1 MQSLK
6 LGLVGSEITLPTK
19 SRTNNQ
25 GTPQQIYQQSQSI
38 NGTINTD
45 FVGIKEQWNIGW
57 EVLSETDR
65 QTIRNIINLQYDNGS
80 HLNFIYTDEEG
91 TETEKLVFAEI
102 VSKGALLQRDFF
114 YTASYGISLKEC

>member
-6 LGLVGSEITLPTK
+6 LGLTGSEVTLPTK

-38 NGTINTD
+38 NGTLNTD

-65 QTIRNIINLQYDNGS
+65 QSIRDIINLQYNNGS

-114 YTASYGISLKEC
+114 YTASYGVALKEC

>member
-6 LGLVGSEITLPTK
+6 LGLIGSEVTLPTK

-38 NGTINTD
+38 NGTLNTD
-45 FVGIKEQWNIGW
+45 FVGIKEQWGIGW
-57 EVLSETDR
+57 EILTETDR
-65 QTIRNIINLQYDNGS
+65 QSIRDIIDLQYNNGV
-80 HLNFIYTDEEG
+80 HLNFIYTDEQG

-102 VSKGALLQRDFF
+102 ASKGTLLQRDFF